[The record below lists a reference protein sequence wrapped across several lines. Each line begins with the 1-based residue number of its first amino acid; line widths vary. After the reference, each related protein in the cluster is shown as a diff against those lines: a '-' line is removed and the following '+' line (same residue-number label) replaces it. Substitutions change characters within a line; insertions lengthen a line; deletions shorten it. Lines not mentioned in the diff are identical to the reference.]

1 MSEERATPHSLEAE
15 KAVLGAVLI
24 APKMVRPLLDVLAA
38 DDFFRHAHR
47 HIWGAMRACHDQEQ
61 QADLVSV
68 KAVLSLRGHLDDAG
82 GPAYLASLTDGV
94 PRSTDAQH
102 YARVVIEYADRR
114 RLQAVCREGVEEFGT
129 ASNPAESANGVVDQ
143 LREAVRGNRGQ
154 GVTLKESR
162 AQAMAELDA
171 PTPEN
176 QTGFQSL
183 DKLGCRFRPGELTLL
198 SGRPSS
204 GKTALALH
212 LARVVA
218 ESGAKVWFASLEM
231 QHTALSMRLLS
242 AQSGV
247 NYLSLRQGE
256 ILENA
261 DYAKLSE
268 GVSHLSALPVYVDDA
283 PGMGLGDLRRMVV
296 GEDPG
301 LLVVDYLQLLKPP
314 PSSRA
319 YGNRVQEVGALSRG
333 LKAIAHECG
342 VSVLALSQLSRAVE
356 SRGRGGGEPQLS
368 DLRDSGELE
377 QDADV
382 CLLMWRP
389 WTYDDSEPEDL
400 TMLKVAKNRNGPTGK
415 VYLSFTGEQQSFRER
430 DMTLSPPPDI
440 VKTAVKKW

>member
-1 MSEERATPHSLEAE
+1 MDRVSPHSLDAE

-24 APKMVRPLLDVLAA
+24 SPKMISPLLDVMSG
-38 DDFFRHAHR
+38 DDFFRLPHR
-47 HIWGAMRACHDQEQ
+47 HIWSAMRACHEQ
-61 QADLVSV
+61 GQTPDLIAV
-68 KAVLSLRGHLDDAG
+68 KTTLSLRGRLDDVG

-94 PRSTDAQH
+94 PRSTNAEE
-102 YARVVIEYADRR
+102 YARVVVSHADRR
-114 RLQAVCREGVEEFGT
+114 RLQAVCLEGVDTFGT
-129 ASNPAESANGVVDQ
+129 ASNPAESANGIVDQ
-143 LREAVRGNRGQ
+143 LREAVRGNRGH
-154 GVTLKESR
+154 GVTLKESLS
-162 AQAMAELDA
+162 QLMAELDA
-171 PTPEN
+171 PKAVNE
-176 QTGFQSL
+176 TGFKSL
-183 DKLGCRFRPGELTLL
+183 DKLGCSFRPGELTLL

-218 ESGAKVWFASLEM
+218 ERGAKVWFASLEM
-231 QHTALSMRLLS
+231 QHTALSMRLLA

-247 NYLSLRQGE
+247 DYLSLRQGDLSQE
-256 ILENA
+256 DYGSLATSLE
-261 DYAKLSE
+261 
-268 GVSHLSALPVYVDDA
+268 HLSSLPVHVDDA
-283 PGMGLGDLRRMVV
+283 PGMNLGDLRRMVV

-314 PSSRA
+314 PSTRA

-356 SRGRGGGEPQLS
+356 TRGRGGGEPQLS

-389 WTYDDSEPEDL
+389 SLYDDGEPEDL
-400 TMLKVAKNRNGPTGK
+400 TVLKVAKNRNGPVGK
-415 VYLSFTGEQQSFRER
+415 VYLSFVGEQQSFRER
-430 DMTLSPPPDI
+430 DMTLVPPPDI
-440 VKTAVKKW
+440 VKTAVKQW